1 MCTVLKLREARPS
14 LDRKEQRGS
23 ALLLVAADSF
33 VDARRQ
39 PTISPGKKEKE
50 KRNYFLLLFCFF
62 AHHLKLVS
70 LGVKS
75 LMSFLAWLCR
85 VVDNR
90 PILCIL

>member
-39 PTISPGKKEKE
+39 PTISPEKKKK
-50 KRNYFLLLFCFF
+50 KREIIFCCCFGFF
-62 AHHLKLVS
+62 ARHLKLVS
-70 LGVKS
+70 LG
-75 LMSFLAWLCR
+75 LNPLCNFLHGFPGQGVPWKNDLF
-85 VVDNR
+85 
-90 PILCIL
+90 